1 MSEYHFTRSRSAP
14 KNEKFFRITAA
25 NFPALK
31 GLAIQD
37 LDMSPGE
44 RREPH
49 FHPNA
54 AQLDFCISGTGRVGI
69 IGPDQVHHALDLG
82 PGDAA
87 FIPQGYV
94 HWIENT
100 AQSKSRFLLVATHE
114 MPETIDVVGMYAGIP
129 AEIKK

>member
-1 MSEYHFTRSRSAP
+1 MSEFHFARTRSAP

-25 NFPALK
+25 NFPVLK

-37 LDMSPGE
+37 LDMAPGE

-54 AQLDFCISGTGRVGI
+54 AQLDYCVSGTGRVGI
-69 IGPDQVHHALDLG
+69 IGPDNVHHAIELS

-87 FIPQGYV
+87 FVPQGHV

-100 AQSKSRFLLVATHE
+100 GGTQSRFLLVAAHE
-114 MPETIDVVGMYAGIP
+114 
-129 AEIKK
+129 K

>member
-1 MSEYHFTRSRSAP
+1 MSEFHFSRTRSTP

-37 LDMSPGE
+37 LDMAPGE
-44 RREPH
+44 RRTPH
-49 FHPNA
+49 LHPNA
-54 AQLDFCISGTGRVGI
+54 AQLDFCVSGVGRVGI
-69 IGPDQVHHALDLG
+69 VGPDHVHHAIDLK

-87 FIPQGYV
+87 FVPQGYV

-100 AQSKSRFLLVATHE
+100 ATTRSRFLLVAAHE
-114 MPETIDVVGMYAGIP
+114 MPETIEVNGMYAAIP
-129 AEIKK
+129 AELK